1 MVFYLKNILHYD
13 KNLGGLLMKKQL
25 AATVLITGIMA
36 SGTAFAADTNT
47 NNNNGVTIDGSL
59 SIHYRDQSDKSDHK
73 KLDRNG
79 IKTTLSLNTA
89 APIAKNLSAYANL
102 NYQIITN
109 NDAPWMADYY
119 PANDDSCAAI
129 SAYGLKYKNAGYSY
143 VAGKQSLTLGDG
155 LAYDN
160 GYIGKNDLP
169 YALSISKKT
178 GNTNISA
185 IIAKTSYQAGIDNDK
200 FFAIQCDYALTHNT
214 QLGAMFAHVSYGKNT
229 INEFALPDST
239 VNFYNIYGT
248 HDLSKLFNLSAGYLK
263 SSAESDNQAY
273 QANLKYK
280 IDKRN
285 TLSVGYYRAEDQSDI
300 LDYNIADMTTTWNTN
315 TKGYTVSLV
324 HQFDKNTKLKL
335 GYIDYKKINNTSNI
349 AGTTDRTRLYATAI
363 VNF

>member
-1 MVFYLKNILHYD
+1 
-13 KNLGGLLMKKQL
+13 
-25 AATVLITGIMA
+25 
-36 SGTAFAADTNT
+36 
-47 NNNNGVTIDGSL
+47 
-59 SIHYRDQSDKSDHK
+59 
-73 KLDRNG
+73 
-79 IKTTLSLNTA
+79 
-89 APIAKNLSAYANL
+89 
-102 NYQIITN
+102 
-109 NDAPWMADYY
+109 
-119 PANDDSCAAI
+119 
-129 SAYGLKYKNAGYSY
+129 
-143 VAGKQSLTLGDG
+143 
-155 LAYDN
+155 
-160 GYIGKNDLP
+160 
-169 YALSISKKT
+169 
-178 GNTNISA
+178 
-185 IIAKTSYQAGIDNDK
+185 
-200 FFAIQCDYALTHNT
+200 
-214 QLGAMFAHVSYGKNT
+214 MFAHVSYGKNT

-263 SSAESDNQAY
+263 SSAGSDNQAY